1 MNDLIPRFQFG
12 YILPVQIGEFLHY
25 NFYQICPND
34 CVIVAPPLNLRSF
47 SAEGVE
53 TAMTEF
59 WRVFDFLAAR
69 RVDRIAQGGIP
80 ITARMGRARVL
91 ELLAEGRRRYD
102 VPVSADIEDAIAGLH
117 AVGAK
122 RIAVAAKWEPTLMD
136 DVKRYM
142 NEAGFEVTSL
152 TNDPHTATEVVALT
166 PQAGYE
172 IALSLGRRAFAA
184 APEADALLLAG
195 GAWQNLP
202 ACMQLEAE
210 FGRPVVTN
218 VLASMW
224 AAMQQLELEPKKRGF
239 GMLFDGLFR

>member
-47 SAEGVE
+47 SSEGVE
-53 TAMTEF
+53 TAMSEF
-59 WRVFDFLAAR
+59 WRVFDFLASR

-80 ITARMGRARVL
+80 ITARLGRARVL
-91 ELLAEGRRRYD
+91 ALLEEGRQRAG
-102 VPVSADIEDAIAGLH
+102 VPVSADIEDSIAGLH

-142 NEAGFEVTSL
+142 NDAGFAVTSL

-166 PQAGYE
+166 PRAGYE

-184 APEADALLLAG
+184 DPDADALLLAG

-224 AAMQQLELEPKKRGF
+224 AAMKQAGLHSPRAGF
-239 GMLFDGLFR
+239 GRLIDSLRP